1 MCMHEGVT
9 TTLIVI
15 GQGDKPTFIAIS
27 LSAELCDTCLA
38 TVSIDESTVV
48 TKNAR
53 RHGHTPK
60 IPLYAVGGWKTWGE
74 RIRVRLQRT
83 PGK

>member
-1 MCMHEGVT
+1 MHEGVT

-15 GQGDKPTFIAIS
+15 GQGDKLTFIALS
-27 LSAELCDTCLA
+27 LSAELCDSYLA

-60 IPLYAVGGWKTWGE
+60 MHTKNLSMLLVVGRHGASVYE
-74 RIRVRLQRT
+74 
-83 PGK
+83 

>member
-1 MCMHEGVT
+1 MHEGVT

-15 GQGDKPTFIAIS
+15 GQGDKLALS
-27 LSAELCDTCLA
+27 LSAELCDSYLA

-60 IPLYAVGGWKTWGE
+60 MHTKNLSMLLVVGRHGASVYE
-74 RIRVRLQRT
+74 
-83 PGK
+83 